1 MSLFQLHRLGQFRIF
16 DPVKAGTKPDAKAE
30 PKPKPENEGKPQPEV
45 NAKTPTDLTP
55 QIVKRVHQRYE
66 DLGRQDVQA
75 VEALEQAKREQGK
88 DQPEK

>member
-30 PKPKPENEGKPQPEV
+30 PKPENEGKPQPEV

-55 QIVKRVHQRYE
+55 QIVTRVHHRYE

-75 VEALEQAKREQGK
+75 VEALEQAKK
-88 DQPEK
+88 SKS